1 MEFLK
6 ANDFME
12 IISDFHTHSKYSGAC
27 SENLTL
33 ENIYDT
39 CKIKGIRLIS
49 TGDFTHPLWF
59 NEIKTK
65 LKDNGNGIFSIKGK
79 EDLSFILGTEVC
91 TVFDEKGGSKNL
103 FSKTPGIKKIHTCIL
118 APNIETVALINNELK
133 NYGTLSLDGR
143 PLLSMSAA
151 ELVDVLMNINRNIF
165 VFPAHV
171 WTPWF
176 GVFGSISGFDSVK
189 DAYQDQAKNIYALET
204 GLSSDPSMNWRISKN
219 DKYTLLSGSDAH
231 SPQKLG
237 REAVVLNLKNNN
249 LTYKSVI
256 NAIKEKSIS
265 YTIEFY
271 PEEGKY
277 HYDGHRN
284 CNISMTPKEAKKYN
298 YMCPICRKKLTL
310 GVLHRVE
317 ELADRDE
324 GYVLKDA
331 PTFVKAVPLT
341 EVLSYIYSKGV
352 NTKTVMESYYS
363 LISSFGNEMNVLINA
378 DINKISS
385 IDNALGN
392 AINAIRSGKIKIKP
406 GYDGV
411 FGIIDILGRETNNVQ
426 KRKQSSISDFS

>member
-6 ANDFME
+6 ANEPME
-12 IISDFHTHSKYSGAC
+12 LISDFHTHSKYSGAC

-33 ENIYDT
+33 ENIYEM
-39 CKIKGIRLIS
+39 CKIKGIKLIS

-59 NEIKTK
+59 KEIKTK
-65 LKDNGNGIFSIKGK
+65 LIDNGGGIFSINGK
-79 EDLSFILGTEVC
+79 EGLSFILGTEVC
-91 TVFDEKGGSKNL
+91 TVFDENGGSKNL
-103 FSKTPGIKKIHTCIL
+103 FSKTYGIKKIHNCIL
-118 APNIETVALINNELK
+118 APNIETVELINNELK
-133 NYGTLSLDGR
+133 NFGNLSLDGR

-151 ELVDVLMNINRNIF
+151 ELVEILMKINREIF
-165 VFPAHV
+165 VFPAHA

-176 GVFGSISGFDSVK
+176 GVFGSISGFDSIK

-237 REAVVLNLKNNN
+237 REAVVLNLKNKN

-256 NAIKEKSIS
+256 EAIKEKSIS

-284 CNISMTPKEAKKYN
+284 CKISMTPKEAKKYN
-298 YMCPICRKKLTL
+298 YTCPICRKKLTL
-310 GVLHRVE
+310 GVLHRIE

-324 GYVLKDA
+324 NYVLKGA

-341 EVLSYIYSKGV
+341 EVISYVYSKGV
-352 NTKTVMESYYS
+352 NTKAVMESYHS
-363 LISSFGNEMNVLINA
+363 LINSFGNEMDVLINA
-378 DINKISS
+378 DINKISN
-385 IDNALGN
+385 IDKVLGN
-392 AINAIRSGKIKIKP
+392 AINAIRSGNIKIKP

-411 FGIIDILGRETNNVQ
+411 FGVIDILGRETNDIK